1 MNNRLYYSEEAE
13 QLVKRQQA
21 MAVILFTTVGLTI
34 GAVLAL
40 LLAPKSGDQIRRELS
55 STINEGADASSDAL
69 KKLERDFGDLR
80 KQVEERM
87 RS

>member
-1 MNNRLYYSEEAE
+1 MNNRIYYSEEAE
-13 QLVKRQQA
+13 QLAKRQQA
-21 MAVILFTTVGLTI
+21 LAVILFTTVGLTI

-55 STINEGADASSDAL
+55 STLNEGADASSDAF
-69 KKLERDFGDLR
+69 KRLEKDFGELR
-80 KQVEERM
+80 KQVEERI